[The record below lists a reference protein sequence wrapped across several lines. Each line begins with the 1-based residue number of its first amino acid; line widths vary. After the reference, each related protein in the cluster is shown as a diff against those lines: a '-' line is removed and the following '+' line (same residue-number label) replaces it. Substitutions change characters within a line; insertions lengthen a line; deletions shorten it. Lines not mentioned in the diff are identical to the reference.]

1 MNVSPE
7 KSPSPSVGF
16 TSRVGPSA
24 EALEELVAQKL
35 LQIPHLKL
43 HTLLAVNFKG
53 DTTQA
58 VSVAEMKTAVIYK

>member
-1 MNVSPE
+1 VDSPIE
-7 KSPSPSVGF
+7 
-16 TSRVGPSA
+16 SA

-58 VSVAEMKTAVIYK
+58 KRGRNENCSNLQIGSNSIKYLTIEYK